1 MPVCTTV
8 ERMVHLR
15 STCPKNSP
23 SLESMTSEEIKALFH
38 DWILVKELNVLAC
51 LHFKAASRTW
61 KTILCKNA
69 YNINSQ
75 NKINHCI
82 DVLQFYKPKLSG
94 SKENMLKQITN
105 YQKLMVVRHPLDRL
119 VSLWAHKFKTGNSNS
134 PLKRGAEEMVK
145 HRTRL
150 LEQFHPWLSEKE
162 IEAGD
167 PVYFEEMA
175 QYISAGHRN
184 KHWNG
189 PYSRKCNPCIIDFDA
204 VVKLETSH
212 ADVPMVINKML
223 AHKGNDVHEHLT
235 STTSWNERYLK
246 LLPEYRNVSDPMLQ
260 KLVRKYQKDFKQ
272 FGYGFERLKTGEVRA
287 SCGINTGTYTCC

>member
-1 MPVCTTV
+1 MPVCTTA

-23 SLESMTSEEIKALFH
+23 SLESMTSEEIKALFD
-38 DWILVKELNVLAC
+38 DWFFVKELNVFAC
-51 LHFKAASRTW
+51 LHPKVASRTW
-61 KTILCKNA
+61 KMILCKNA
-69 YNINSQ
+69 YNSQ
-75 NKINHCI
+75 NEIDHCTH
-82 DVLQFYKPKLSG
+82 VLGLYKPLSG
-94 SKENMLKQITN
+94 SKENMLKQITS

-119 VSLWAHKFKTGNSNS
+119 VSLWAHKFKTGLSNS
-134 PLKRGAEEMVK
+134 PLKNGINNTAT

-150 LEQFHPWLSEKE
+150 LEQYHPWLSEKE

-167 PVYFEEMA
+167 PVYFEEMV
-175 QYISAGHRN
+175 QYISAGYRN
-184 KHWNG
+184 EHWNG
-189 PYSRKCNPCIIDFDA
+189 PYSRKCNHCIIDFDA

-223 AHKGNDVHEHLT
+223 AGKGNDVHEHLT

-246 LLPEYRNVSDPMLQ
+246 ILPEYMNVTDQMLR
-260 KLVRKYQKDFKQ
+260 KLVWKYQEDFKQ
-272 FGYGFERLKTGEVRA
+272 FGYGFERFKTGEVRA